1 MITTIIAAGGLII
14 SILSLSFSFYQ
25 YKKENA
31 AEMIGH
37 LSEPE
42 KYGEDLDLII
52 RNVGKGVAVDVEIE
66 LLPPLPAK
74 VKAPTKNGV
83 LDLTELINHR
93 KKYSE
98 LFNNGVVRIDGSFF
112 VGLESLKLTDKALG
126 DKIIKMWLPDQVSK
140 LPYYMFTS
148 EEVHK
153 DPNGRSKNGVPNN
166 SEVIIKW
173 KNYGSLLPLKHKK
186 SFPLDVSSASL
197 TGFLNDDTERE
208 KLINKD
214 RKILDGEY
222 ESDNF

>member
-74 VKAPTKNGV
+74 AKAPVNDNSLNLMELIKHRKEYPELFKNGV
-83 LDLTELINHR
+83 MT
-93 KKYSE
+93 
-98 LFNNGVVRIDGSFF
+98 IDGDFF
-112 VGLESLKLTDKALG
+112 IGLESLKVTDRAIG

-153 DPNGRSKNGVPNN
+153 DPNGKSKNGVPNN
-166 SEVIIKW
+166 SEIIIKW

-186 SFPLDVSSASL
+186 SFPLGVSSASL
-197 TGFLNDDTERE
+197 TGFLNDDVERG

-214 RKILDGEY
+214 RKVLDGEF
-222 ESDNF
+222 D